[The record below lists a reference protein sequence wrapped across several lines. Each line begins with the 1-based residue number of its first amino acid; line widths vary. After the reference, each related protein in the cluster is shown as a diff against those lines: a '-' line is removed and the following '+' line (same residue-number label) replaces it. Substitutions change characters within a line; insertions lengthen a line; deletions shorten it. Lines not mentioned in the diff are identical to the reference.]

1 MFIFVL
7 LVLGGFAV
15 YVMSPEE
22 RRRWLGGAV
31 SALRS
36 MVEVGR
42 QVHVQCS
49 PFHDALRERTRL
61 PVFTAAI
68 VLLNVLMF
76 FQMAFAD
83 GSVSDPET
91 LVAWGASVGPRT
103 THGEWWRLLT
113 SLFVHGG
120 MLHLL
125 MDLVGLIMVGLL
137 VERLAGPLAVATVY
151 VGSGV
156 VANAASLT
164 ADPMAVNTGAC
175 GAIFGIY
182 GMFIAAG
189 IWGLLQPSPMTVPL
203 TAVKS
208 LLPSTVIFVLYSLA
222 TGELSGARA
231 PHGLM
236 MGLVSGLALTA
247 GAGVRKPPALRS
259 GIALAVTLVI
269 GAVFAVPQRGYLDV
283 KPEIARLMAFESRTA
298 EAYDKAVE
306 QFKLG
311 GINADALAR
320 VIDRTI
326 RPELQSVRLRLKSL
340 ERVPEKHQSIVASAE
355 EYLRLRDE
363 SWRLRAEGL
372 HAGNM
377 LTLRKADRT
386 EGASLDVLETIKVS
400 SDQ

>member
-1 MFIFVL
+1 V
-7 LVLGGFAV
+7 
-15 YVMSPEE
+15 
-22 RRRWLGGAV
+22 
-31 SALRS
+31 
-36 MVEVGR
+36 
-42 QVHVQCS
+42 
-49 PFHDALRERTRL
+49 
-61 PVFTAAI
+61 
-68 VLLNVLMF
+68 
-76 FQMAFAD
+76 
-83 GSVSDPET
+83 
-91 LVAWGASVGPRT
+91 
-103 THGEWWRLLT
+103 
-113 SLFVHGG
+113 
-120 MLHLL
+120 LHLL
-125 MDLVGLIMVGLL
+125 MDLVGLVMVGLL
-137 VERLAGPLAVATVY
+137 VERLAGSLAVATVY

-189 IWGLLQPSPMTVPL
+189 IWGLLQPSRMTVPL

-208 LLPSTVIFVLYSLA
+208 VLPSTVMFVLYSLA